1 MPKKY
6 EVETTLLAYL
16 GLRLFETSIS
26 IIVRNCNQYIDLE
39 ILLIIAI
46 FLNASITYF
55 IRQF

>member
-6 EVETTLLAYL
+6 EAETTLLAYL